1 MKFKYWYWNK
11 YLSMENI
18 KDINK
23 KIKTHSIV
31 AKDSPSDSKKTSTV
45 KFIKYNIVKSYLN
58 NCISNFYD
66 CNEKQF
72 GAKLYDFPEENPLH
86 YNIYSKGTEYNWH
99 IDANGYDDEYD
110 IKFTVLI
117 NVSEKPYK
125 GGKFKM
131 WYNEE
136 PTTVTE
142 LDKPGNIVMFRS
154 YHLHKV
160 TPVTKGIRQ
169 TLTLFLTGPR
179 LQ

>member
-1 MKFKYWYWNK
+1 MKVKYWYWNK
-11 YLSMENI
+11 YLSMKNI

-23 KIKTHSIV
+23 KIKTHYIV
-31 AKDSPSDSKKTSTV
+31 EKDHPAHSKKTSIV
-45 KFIKYNIVKSYLN
+45 KFIKYNALKSYLN
-58 NCISNFYD
+58 NCIINLYD

-72 GAKLYDFPEENPLH
+72 GAKLYDFPEDTILH
-86 YNIYSKGTEYNWH
+86 YNIYSTGAEYNWH
-99 IDANGYDDEYD
+99 IDANRDDEYD

-117 NVSEKPYK
+117 NVSKEPYK
-125 GGKFKM
+125 GGKFKI
-131 WYNEE
+131 WYAEK
-136 PTTVTE
+136 PTTVAE
-142 LDKPGNIVMFRS
+142 LDEPGNMVMFRS